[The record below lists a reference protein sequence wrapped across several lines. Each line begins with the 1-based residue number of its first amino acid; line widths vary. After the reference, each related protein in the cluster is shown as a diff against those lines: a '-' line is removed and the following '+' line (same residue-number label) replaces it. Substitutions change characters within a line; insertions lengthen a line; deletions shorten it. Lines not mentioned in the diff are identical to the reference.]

1 MKAMKTVKRNSL
13 LVQRLQICSEKYPN
27 LTAKAKEEAGG
38 KSRCLFFLYNRIP
51 CVSQGNN

>member
-38 KSRCLFFLYNRIP
+38 KSVL
-51 CVSQGNN
+51 